1 MLSEASVRK
10 VLELGLGRGA
20 DFAEVFAEDSQT
32 SGIDL
37 LDRKIE
43 DISSGNSFGVGVRLL
58 FGDEAYYGYSSDA
71 GEEQLLRLTE
81 NLARAHA
88 EGAPGALSQFR
99 VEHPQDRHAVR
110 VDPRS
115 VAKRER
121 VELLRQLDA
130 LTRQHGEAIRQVGA
144 SMIEKRRSVL
154 IANSEGLWVEDSR
167 QYARLRLA
175 AIAEKGD
182 GPQTA
187 TESPGVLGGYEFF
200 EGLDA
205 ARIAEEAATAALR
218 MAGAGYI
225 EGGAMPVV
233 LGNGFGGV
241 IFHEACGHPL
251 ETEAIRKNASPFA
264 GKLGES
270 VAQPILTAI
279 DDGTLSNHW
288 GSLNVDDE
296 GQPAQRTVLI
306 ENGVLKGYLSDRIG
320 ARQVGVARTGSARRE
335 SYRFAPVS
343 RMRNTYIDRG
353 PHTVEDMI
361 ASVEHGLYAKKMG
374 GGSVDPA
381 TGEFN
386 FAVQEGY
393 AIRKG
398 RIAEPVRGATL
409 IGKGFE
415 VLPLISMIG
424 DDLELAAGMCGA
436 SSGWVPTTVG
446 QPTLKIDRILV
457 GGR

>member
-1 MLSEASVRK
+1 MLPETTVRH
-10 VLELGLGRGA
+10 VLELGLSRGA
-20 DFAEVFAEDSQT
+20 DFAEVFVEDSEVA
-32 SGIDL
+32 GIDL
-37 LDRKIE
+37 LDRKVE
-43 DISSGNSFGVGVRLL
+43 GISNGNSFGIGVRLL
-58 FGDEAYYGYSSDA
+58 FEDEAYYGYSSDPA
-71 GEEQLLRLTE
+71 EAQLLQLTE
-81 NLARAHA
+81 NLARAHE
-88 EGAPGALSQFR
+88 EGTPGALATFR
-99 VEHPQDRHAVR
+99 VQRVQDRHPVR
-110 VDPRS
+110 VDPDS

-121 VELLRQLDA
+121 VELLRHLDQ
-130 LTRQHGEAIRQVGA
+130 LTRRHGEGIRQVGISA
-144 SMIEKRRSVL
+144 IEKRRSVL

-167 QYARLRLA
+167 RYARLRLS
-175 AIAEKGD
+175 AIAETGD

-200 EGLDA
+200 AGLDA
-205 ARIAEEAATAALR
+205 ERITEQAAQAALR
-218 MAGAGYI
+218 MASAGYI

-251 ETEAIRKNASPFA
+251 ETEAIRKDASPFA
-264 GKLGES
+264 GKLGEP

-279 DDGTLSNHW
+279 DDGTLANHW

-296 GQPAQRTVLI
+296 GWPAQRTVLI
-306 ENGVLKGYLSDRIG
+306 EKGILRGYLSDRIG
-320 ARQVGVARTGSARRE
+320 ARQVGMARTGSARRE
-335 SYRFAPVS
+335 SYQFAPVS

-353 PHTVEDMI
+353 PHSVEEMI
-361 ASVEHGLYAKKMG
+361 ASVDFGLYAKKMG

-398 RIAEPVRGATL
+398 KVAEPVRGATL
-409 IGKGFE
+409 IGKGYE

-424 DDLELAAGMCGA
+424 SDLELAAGMCGA